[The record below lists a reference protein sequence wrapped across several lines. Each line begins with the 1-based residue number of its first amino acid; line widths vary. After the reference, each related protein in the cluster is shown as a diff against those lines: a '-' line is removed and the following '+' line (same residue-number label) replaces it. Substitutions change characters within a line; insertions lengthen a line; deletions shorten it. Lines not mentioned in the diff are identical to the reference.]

1 MDLTPKVENLELVR
15 DSWEGFEDLLAE
27 VNEEV
32 NELLDWMDL
41 DEEQEV

>member
-1 MDLTPKVENLELVR
+1 MDLTPKVENLELVH

-32 NELLDWMDL
+32 DELLDWLDL